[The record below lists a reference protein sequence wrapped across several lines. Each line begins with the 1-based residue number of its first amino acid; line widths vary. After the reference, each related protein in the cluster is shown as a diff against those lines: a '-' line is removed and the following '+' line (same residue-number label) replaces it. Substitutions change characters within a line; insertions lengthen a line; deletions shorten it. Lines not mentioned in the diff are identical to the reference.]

1 MMHHGSSLI
10 GLIRSKIA
18 LKIGILLVIQIIFIV
33 TSFTILSYYESQ
45 QTFLGNSINIAGKN
59 RFLTSNLMF
68 QVSDYFLRGNNN
80 SNVSLIQSAIDQLES
95 NILLIRQ
102 GGKLSDIDLR
112 PLPSEFLTDW
122 NGVYQKS
129 LSLKSILTTNV
140 IKPNENIK
148 TVAAPNMDRFSLKSS
163 LVTQAVSLVNSSDT
177 LAKELAEHA
186 RDSSQKSIYLQRVFA
201 VLNIAVAAIVLYLV
215 MNILKPIFALTAAT
229 SEVKKGNLEVFVK
242 SKGKDE
248 LSVLSESFNS
258 MVNSLRNYIKKQ
270 NDLRDQVEKANEELK
285 HKDRLKDEFINVAA
299 HELKGPIQPILGL
312 SELLRTRIA
321 GAGSTNRNNNNN
333 DKISE
338 MTVQEEKEYLD
349 VIVRNSRR
357 LREFAENILDVAKIE
372 SGSFVLNKEKI
383 NLEDM
388 IKEVLEEFAQK
399 TINKDKIKISYESQ
413 DSNMIIIKGDRSK
426 LNQVIY
432 NLVSNAV
439 KFIHDEDTI
448 VVSVTRKKH
457 GADTTNNDRTAVV
470 SIKDTGS
477 GIDPEI
483 LPRLFTKFSTKSEA
497 GGTGL
502 GLFISKSIIEAHGG
516 RIWAE
521 NNRDG
526 SKGATFAFSLP
537 ALPYKN
543 EEPLDG

>member
-1 MMHHGSSLI
+1 MMQHRTNLF

-18 LKIGILLVIQIIFIV
+18 LKIGILLVIQIVFIV

-68 QVSDYFLRGNNN
+68 QVSDYFLPGNNN
-80 SNVSLIQSAIDQLES
+80 NNLSLIQSAIKQLES
-95 NILLIRQ
+95 NILLIKQ
-102 GGKLSDIDLR
+102 GGNLSDIDLR
-112 PLPSEFLTDW
+112 PLPSEFLNDW
-122 NGVYQKS
+122 NRVYQKS
-129 LSLKSILTTNV
+129 LSLKSILITNV

-148 TVAAPNMDRFSLKSS
+148 SVAAPNIDRFPLKSA

-177 LAKELAEHA
+177 LAKELGGHA

-201 VLNIAVAAIVLYLV
+201 VLNIGVSAIVLYLV

-229 SEVKKGNLEVFVK
+229 SEVKKGNLEVLVK

-258 MVNSLRNYIKKQ
+258 MVNSLRNYIIKQ
-270 NDLRDQVEKANEELK
+270 NELREQVEKANEELK
-285 HKDRLKDEFINVAA
+285 YKDRLKDEFINVAA

-312 SELLRTRIA
+312 SELLRTRKAID
-321 GAGSTNRNNNNN
+321 GGTNNNN
-333 DKISE
+333 KISE
-338 MTVQEEKEYLD
+338 MTVQEEREFLD

-372 SGSFVLNKEKI
+372 SGSLVLNKEKI

-388 IKEVLEEFAQK
+388 IKEVLKEFAQK
-399 TINKDKIKISYESQ
+399 TINKDKMKISYESP
-413 DSNMIIIKGDRSK
+413 DSDTIIIVGDRSK

-439 KFIHDEDTI
+439 KFIHDEGTVI
-448 VVSVTRKKH
+448 VSVTRKKH
-457 GADTTNNDRTAVV
+457 DAGTNNDYSAVV

-477 GIDPEI
+477 GIDPDI
-483 LPRLFTKFSTKSEA
+483 LPRLFTKFSTKSET

-502 GLFISKSIIEAHGG
+502 GLFISKSIIERHGG

-543 EEPLDG
+543 GEPLDS

>member
-1 MMHHGSSLI
+1 MMHHRTNLF

-18 LKIGILLVIQIIFIV
+18 LKIGILLVIQIVFIV

-80 SNVSLIQSAIDQLES
+80 SNLSLIQSAIKQLES
-95 NILLIRQ
+95 NILLIKQ
-102 GGKLSDIDLR
+102 GGNLSDIDLR
-112 PLPSEFLTDW
+112 PLPSEFLNDW
-122 NGVYQKS
+122 NRVYQKS

-148 TVAAPNMDRFSLKSS
+148 SVAAPNIDRFPVKSA

-177 LAKELAEHA
+177 LAKELGQHA
-186 RDSSQKSIYLQRVFA
+186 RESSQKSIYLQRVFA
-201 VLNIAVAAIVLYLV
+201 VLNIGVAAIVLYLV

-229 SEVKKGNLEVFVK
+229 SEVKKGNLEVSVK

-270 NDLRDQVEKANEELK
+270 NELREQVEKANEELK
-285 HKDRLKDEFINVAA
+285 YKDRLKDEFINVAA

-312 SELLRTRIA
+312 SELLRRRKAIDGGT
-321 GAGSTNRNNNNN
+321 NNNNN
-333 DKISE
+333 NNNKISE
-338 MTVQEEKEYLD
+338 MTVQEEREFLD

-372 SGSFVLNKEKI
+372 SGSLVLSKEKI

-388 IKEVLEEFAQK
+388 INEVLKEFAQN
-399 TINKDKIKISYESQ
+399 TINKDKIKISYEYQ
-413 DSNMIIIKGDRSK
+413 DINTIIIVGDRSK
-426 LNQVIY
+426 LHQVIY
-432 NLVSNAV
+432 NLVSNAI
-439 KFIHDEDTI
+439 KFIQDEGTVI
-448 VVSVTRKKH
+448 VSVTRKKH
-457 GADTTNNDRTAVV
+457 DYGTNNDYSAVV

-477 GIDPEI
+477 GIDPDI
-483 LPRLFTKFSTKSEA
+483 LPRLFTKFSTKSET

-502 GLFISKSIIEAHGG
+502 GLFISKSIVEAHGG

-543 EEPLDG
+543 GEPLDS

>member
-1 MMHHGSSLI
+1 MIHHRTNLISLV
-10 GLIRSKIA
+10 RSKIA
-18 LKIGILLVIQIIFIV
+18 LKIGILLVVQIVFIV

-68 QVSDYFLRGNNN
+68 QVSDYFLRENNN
-80 SNVSLIQSAIDQLES
+80 GNLSSIQSAINQLES
-95 NILLIRQ
+95 NTLLIKQ
-102 GGKLSDIDLR
+102 GGNLSNIDLR

-122 NGVYQKS
+122 NRIYQKS
-129 LSLKSILTTNV
+129 LSLKSSLTTNV

-148 TVAAPNMDRFSLKSS
+148 SVARPNIDSFPQKST
-163 LVTQAVSLVNSSDT
+163 LVTQAVSLVNSSDA
-177 LAKELAEHA
+177 LAKELGEHA

-229 SEVKKGNLEVFVK
+229 SEVKKGNLEVLVR

-270 NDLRDQVEKANEELK
+270 NELREQVEKANEELK

-312 SELLRTRIA
+312 SELLRTRKA
-321 GAGSTNRNNNNN
+321 VARSTNHNNNNN
-333 DKISE
+333 YNNNNKISE
-338 MTVQEEKEYLD
+338 MTVQEEKEFLD
-349 VIVRNSRR
+349 IIVRNSRR

-372 SGSFVLNKEKI
+372 SGSFILNKEKI

-388 IKEVLEEFAQK
+388 IKEVLEEFAN

-413 DSNMIIIKGDRSK
+413 DSNMIIIEADRSK

-439 KFIHDEDTI
+439 KFIHDEGRVI
-448 VVSVTRKKH
+448 VSVTRKKH
-457 GADTTNNDRTAVV
+457 APDDNNDHSVVV

-502 GLFISKSIIEAHGG
+502 GLFISKSIVEAHGG
-516 RIWAE
+516 KIWAE
-521 NNRDG
+521 SNADG
-526 SKGATFAFSLP
+526 KGATFAFSLP
-537 ALPYKN
+537 ARP
-543 EEPLDG
+543 